1 MMQPEALKPEINE
14 NAIKNIKYDCK
25 QYEMNMD
32 EDAYGLQIEI
42 FEDNKILFKL
52 RKLYCTAYTFFLK
65 EFKYKEILEDLNLE
79 EKDYNSLEE
88 LLKLIDTLIKSN
100 NAKLYKNE
108 DYIIIVLTIEKN
120 RIKMEKS
127 IYLEEEIKY
136 KTPLYKTVE
145 EIIKMKKN
153 GATSLEII
161 NRLNE
166 INDVN
171 ELNKLK
177 QQLESRIGEINKIK
191 YNINILKQ
199 IKDKK
204 KDYIKLEKNK
214 NIKEKNKNKNEI
226 NAIFYK
232 TNTFQNC
239 MKINSQFF
247 NFNNYFAENVD
258 IFINGVKSSLVCN
271 YSKSNYN
278 EISFPYEGF
287 YYITLVF
294 KNKITN
300 CSNMFQNSDF
310 IYIDLSSFD
319 TQNIT
324 NMQNM
329 FYGSNN
335 LINIDLSSINTQNVT
350 NMECMFYNC
359 SNLVSIDLSSLNIQ
373 NVTSMKNMFYG
384 CNNLINID
392 LSSLNTQ
399 NVSNM
404 ENMFYNCNNLVNIDL
419 SHFNTQNVSNMQ
431 SMFYNCNNLI
441 NIDLSSFNTQ
451 KVISLG
457 HMFYNC
463 NNLMNADLS
472 SFNTQNVTN
481 LEYMF
486 YNCKNLLNINL
497 SSFNTQKVI
506 NMEYMFYSC
515 KNLICVDLSNF
526 SNLNNANI
534 NNLFQFCTN
543 LNKVKIN
550 KSLLPEFEKIINKEI
565 IELTFDE

>member
-1 MMQPEALKPEINE
+1 MQSEALKPEINE
-14 NAIKNIKYDCK
+14 NAIKKAKYDFK
-25 QYEMNMD
+25 QYEMNLD
-32 EDAYGLQIEI
+32 ENAYRLQIEI
-42 FEDNKILFKL
+42 IKDNKILFKL
-52 RKLYCTAYTFFLK
+52 RKLYCISYTFFLK
-65 EFKYKEILEDLNLE
+65 EFKYKEILDALDLKG
-79 EKDYNSLEE
+79 KDYNSLEE
-88 LLKLIDTLIKSN
+88 ILKLLDTLITSN
-100 NAKLYKNE
+100 NVKLCKNE
-108 DYIIIVLTIEKN
+108 DYIVIVVTIEKKT
-120 RIKMEKS
+120 RKIEKS

-136 KTPLYKTVE
+136 KTQLYKTVE

-166 INDVN
+166 INDDN

-177 QQLESRIGEINKIK
+177 QQLESGYGEIDKIK
-191 YNINILKQ
+191 SNINILKQ

-214 NIKEKNKNKNEI
+214 NILEKNKNKNEI
-226 NAIFYK
+226 NFIFY
-232 TNTFQNC
+232 NTSLFQNNI
-239 MKINSQFF
+239 KINSQFL
-247 NFNNYFAENVD
+247 NGNNNFAEIAD
-258 IFINGVKSSLVCN
+258 IFINGVKHSSYCTFM
-271 YSKSNYN
+271 KTNYN

-287 YYITLVF
+287 YYITIVF
-294 KNKITN
+294 KDKITN
-300 CSNMFQNSDF
+300 CSNMLQNGDF

-319 TQNIT
+319 TQNET
-324 NMQNM
+324 NMQYM
-329 FYGSNN
+329 FNN
-335 LINIDLSSINTQNVT
+335 CRNLVSIDLSSINTQKVT
-350 NMECMFYNC
+350 NMQYMFNNC

-373 NVTSMKNMFYG
+373 NVTNMNGMFCG
-384 CNNLINID
+384 CKNLINID
-392 LSSLNTQ
+392 LSFMNTQ
-399 NVSNM
+399 NVTNM
-404 ENMFYNCNNLVNIDL
+404 ENMFYNCNNLINIDL
-419 SHFNTQNVSNMQ
+419 THFNTQNVTNMQ
-431 SMFYNCNNLI
+431 GMFYNCSNLI

-451 KVISLG
+451 KAISLA

-463 NNLMNADLS
+463 NNLINIDLS

-506 NMEYMFYSC
+506 SMEYMFYSC

-526 SNLNNANI
+526 SNNNTNI

-550 KSLLPEFEKIINKEI
+550 KCLLPELEKIINKEI
-565 IELTFDE
+565 IELTFNE

>member
-127 IYLEEEIKY
+127 LYLEEEIKY

-166 INDVN
+166 INDEN

-177 QQLESRIGEINKIK
+177 QQLESRFGEINKIK

-199 IKDKK
+199 MKDKK

-232 TNTFQNC
+232 TNTFQNS
-239 MKINSQFF
+239 MKIISLFSNV
-247 NFNNYFAENVD
+247 NNYFAENAD
-258 IFINGVKSSLVCN
+258 IFINGVKSSLVRN
-271 YSKSNYN
+271 NSKSNYN

-300 CSNMFQNSDF
+300 CSNMFRNSDF

-329 FYGSNN
+329 FYG
-335 LINIDLSSINTQNVT
+335 
-350 NMECMFYNC
+350 
-359 SNLVSIDLSSLNIQ
+359 
-373 NVTSMKNMFYG
+373 

-399 NVSNM
+399 NVTNM

-419 SHFNTQNVSNMQ
+419 SHFNTQNVTNMQ

-506 NMEYMFYSC
+506 SMEYMFYSC